1 MDSLYEKLR
10 SGELCPEEVLAII
23 KGTEAGPEDALC
35 YYEECLSIQ
44 PRDRTLPTKE
54 DRTLLF
60 IAEDIES
67 INKFCNNHVYF
78 SENAI
83 SIYLSNDSRNTMK
96 CKYQINKSDPA
107 GYINLYEQLNEKKSS
122 EWDIIYFSESRSN
135 AANTSV
141 KGIDKSIETAYSITQ
156 IIRAFSRDHNTIRFI
171 HAFKKDNYASYV
183 NTAISGMLKTI
194 CVECPN
200 VMHKNIQFESMNEQ
214 EICNRLI
221 EEVNFDTSDGTDISY
236 ILNKRY
242 IAEFKPIQKS
252 IETENKQLD
261 IFSQGV
267 FIITGGTG
275 ALGQILAE
283 QLLEYRPQRIY
294 LLGRKYPDKAILDC
308 IRRIDP
314 SSTVIKYLQCD
325 IEDSIACEQVVENIL
340 EKDGHVTGL
349 FHCAG
354 IIRDAIIV
362 NLKLEDFYHSV
373 NPKIKGLINILD
385 SFIKYGRDMKFVKLY
400 SSITSVMGNI
410 GQIAYSYANGYL
422 NAFAYD
428 VQSQY
433 NMFNIQ
439 AICWPYWEEGGL
451 TVAGEKINRLY
462 EQTGQK
468 PLSTAN
474 GKIVLENIMNLDC
487 KCPIAMYGDKEK
499 ISRYMK
505 EVRQQKVYT
514 SEKNKTEATE
524 IGTVSTLTKEDVTD
538 YIQGIISDIIKLP
551 KSKLNITT
559 TWENYGIDSLTIMRF
574 NEIIEEVIP
583 NCPKT
588 LMYEYRNIAA
598 LSECFFEKY
607 SGRLEKLLKKE
618 IAPTPQKVKSSV
630 PDSGLG
636 VIQNNRFKKVTQE
649 KEVPSVNKSDV
660 AIIGI
665 AGRYPKADTLD
676 EFWNN
681 LLEGR
686 DCVVEIPQDRW
697 DYNEDYNPDKSKHGF
712 TNSKWGGFI
721 SDFDCF
727 DAAFFKITPREAR
740 YMDPQERI
748 FLECAWHGLED
759 AGYTA
764 KMLKKHQVGVF
775 AGIMYSHYQ
784 LYGIDYDKPGHKMA
798 FNSSY
803 ASVSNR
809 VSYHMDFH
817 GPSIAIDTMCSSSLT
832 AIHLACE
839 SIYNGSSTLAI
850 AGGVNL
856 SLHPNKYINLS
867 QNNFLSSEG
876 KCRSF
881 GEGGD
886 GYVPSEGV
894 GVVILKKLEEAQ
906 RDNDIIYGVIKA
918 ATINHGGSSNG
929 FTVPNPV
936 AQTEVIQK
944 ALKEA
949 EIDAANIT
957 YVETHGTGTPLG
969 DPIELSAL
977 SKAYGITEKCA
988 VGSIKSNI
996 GHAESAAGMAGLT
1009 KVILQMKYKKL
1020 VPSIHCDQ
1028 LNKNINFD
1036 ELPFVVQKTTET
1048 WEHKKSN
1055 GKDLPYL
1062 AGLSAFGAG
1071 GSNAHLLIEEYADK
1085 QDIKQKT
1092 NNFEYNIL
1100 VISAKNKK
1108 DLIRYC
1114 QIYIKYLRESRD
1126 SNISLEQICYATQCC
1141 RNLLNEKV
1149 AVIGTDYEDMISKL
1163 ISFINTAQQQE
1174 DIIYVSDDDE
1184 NDDIN
1189 KFEYHFNQHPKKQDF
1204 INLAREVLYN
1214 SNDDWSIMWG
1224 DIKYP
1229 KINLPLYPFERKR
1242 YWLSDD
1248 WKKPEAKAGSFTNA
1262 SALNR
1267 VKNLSTLKEIRFKTL
1282 FSVSDFFVKDHKVRG
1297 KLILPGAA
1305 LAINAKAIGNIVADG
1320 KLKSIDNLTFVSPV
1334 SFENEE
1340 VELMSYIDNKTL
1352 DIKTKMIS
1360 GTRETAI
1367 GIGTLNL
1374 TKEIEFNYAP
1384 DIESVNRRCNHKI
1397 YSEQLYKSIKQHGLE
1412 YGSSLGIIEK
1422 ITYSDEEALVEL
1434 KSFKQ
1439 NYISNYN
1446 ETEFDSAIIPCID
1459 AAFQSVFVFG
1469 SKYDLGDNK
1478 VILPYKIGSIFCNK
1492 SSFTPQY
1499 IYVTCNKTK
1508 DITFDIQIIDEK
1520 GRVQIKIEMLSMM
1533 EIKEK
1538 KYDIPDILRLLKE
1551 NEITLEKA
1559 ATILGEEFNDK

>member
-10 SGELCPEEVLAII
+10 SGDLCPEEVLAII
-23 KGTEAGPEDALC
+23 KGTEAGPKEALC

-44 PRDRTLPTKE
+44 PRDGTLPTKE
-54 DRTLLF
+54 DKTLLF
-60 IAEDIES
+60 IAEDMES
-67 INKFCNNHVYF
+67 INKFCNNYGYF

-83 SIYLSNDSRNTMK
+83 SVYIGNEPSSNMK
-96 CKYQINKSDPA
+96 YNYQINKTDSA
-107 GYINLYEQLNEKKSS
+107 SYINLYEQLNEKKCS
-122 EWDIIYFSESRSN
+122 EWDIIYFSQSR
-135 AANTSV
+135 NTGADTWA
-141 KGIDKSIETAYSITQ
+141 KEIDNSIQTAYSITQ
-156 IIRAFSRDHNTIRFI
+156 LIRAFSKDYSTIRFI
-171 HAFKKDNYASYV
+171 HGFTKDNYTNYV
-183 NTAISGMLKTI
+183 NIAVSGMLKTI
-194 CVECPN
+194 SVECSN
-200 VMHKNIQFESMNEQ
+200 VMHKNIQFENMNER
-214 EICNRLI
+214 EICSRLI
-221 EEVNFDTSDGTDISY
+221 EEVNFDISDGTDISY
-236 ILNKRY
+236 ISNKRY
-242 IAEFKPIQKS
+242 ISEFKPIHKS

-261 IFSQGV
+261 IFNQGV
-267 FIITGGTG
+267 FIVTGGMG

-283 QLLEYRPQRIY
+283 QILVYRPQRVY
-294 LLGRKYPDKAILDC
+294 LLGRKYPDKAILDSVT
-308 IRRIDP
+308 RIDP
-314 SSTVIKYLQCD
+314 SSTIIKYLQCD
-325 IEDSIACEQVVENIL
+325 IEDSIACQQVIENIL

-354 IIRDAIIV
+354 VIRDAIIV
-362 NLKLEDFYHSV
+362 NLKLEDFYQSV

-385 SFIKYGRDMKFVKLY
+385 SFIKYGLDMKFVKLY
-400 SSITSVMGNI
+400 SSITSVMGNM
-410 GQIAYSYANGYL
+410 GQTAYSYANGYL

-428 VQSQY
+428 IQSKY
-433 NMFNIQ
+433 HMFNIQ
-439 AICWPYWEEGGL
+439 AICWPYWEQGGL
-451 TVAGEKINRLY
+451 TVDGEKLNRLY

-474 GKIVLENIMNLDC
+474 GKIALENLMSSDS
-487 KCPIAMYGDKEK
+487 KCPIAMYGDKAK
-499 ISRYMK
+499 ISRYVK
-505 EVRQQKVYT
+505 EVRQQKAYT
-514 SEKNKTEATE
+514 MEENKIQGDE
-524 IGTVSTLTKEDVTD
+524 IVSASGLTKEDVTD

-559 TWENYGIDSLTIMRF
+559 TWENYGIDSLAIMRF
-574 NEIIEEVIP
+574 NEIIEDVIP

-588 LMYEYRNIAA
+588 LMYEYRNIEA

-607 SGRLEKLLKKE
+607 GDRLEKVLKKE
-618 IAPTPQKVKSSV
+618 IAPAPQKVKSSV
-630 PDSGLG
+630 PDKGLG
-636 VIQNNRFKKVTQE
+636 AIQNNRFKKITQE
-649 KEVPSVNKSDV
+649 KATPSEIKSDV

-686 DCVVEIPQDRW
+686 DCVVEIPSDRW
-697 DYNEDYNPDKSKHGF
+697 DYSEDYNTDKSKHGY

-721 SDFDCF
+721 NDFDCF

-839 SIYNGSSTLAI
+839 SIYNGSSSIAI

-894 GVVILKKLEEAQ
+894 GVVILKKLEEAK

-918 ATINHGGSSNG
+918 AAINHGGSSNG

-949 EIDAANIT
+949 KTDAANIT

-977 SKAYGITEKCA
+977 TKAYGITEKCA
-988 VGSIKSNI
+988 VGSIKSNM

-1028 LNKNINFD
+1028 LNKNINFN
-1036 ELPFVVQKTTET
+1036 ELPFVVQKKTET

-1055 GKDLPYL
+1055 GKDIPYL

-1085 QDIKQKT
+1085 QDIKQKLG
-1092 NNFEYNIL
+1092 NLDYNIL

-1108 DLIRYC
+1108 DLVNYC
-1114 QIYIKYLRESRD
+1114 HTYIKYLRESRD
-1126 SNISLEQICYATQCC
+1126 NNVALEQICYATQFY
-1141 RNLLNEKV
+1141 RNLLNEKL
-1149 AVIGTDYEDMISKL
+1149 AVIGLDYEDMINKL
-1163 ISFINTAQQQE
+1163 VSFINSAQEQE
-1174 DIIYVSDDDE
+1174 DIIYVSEEDE

-1189 KFEYHFNQHPKKQDF
+1189 KFEYKFNRNPKRQDF
-1204 INLAREVLYN
+1204 INLAREVFYS

-1229 KINLPLYPFERKR
+1229 KINLPLYPFEKKR
-1242 YWLSDD
+1242 YWLSED
-1248 WKKPEAKAGSFTNA
+1248 WKKPEAKAESLTSA
-1262 SALNR
+1262 SAMNR
-1267 VKNLSTLKEIRFKTL
+1267 LHNLSTLKEIKFKTL
-1282 FSVSDFFVKDHKVRG
+1282 FNVSDFFVKDHKVKG

-1305 LAINAKAIGNIVADG
+1305 IAINAKAIGNILAEG
-1320 KLKSIDNLTFVSPV
+1320 KLKSIDDLTFVSPV

-1340 VELMSYIDNKTL
+1340 VELISYVDNKTL
-1352 DIKTKMIS
+1352 DIKTKMVS
-1360 GTRETAI
+1360 GTREIAI
-1367 GIGTLNL
+1367 GIGNLNL
-1374 TKEIEFNYAP
+1374 KKELELNYVP
-1384 DIESVNRRCNHKI
+1384 DIEAINRRCNQKI
-1397 YSEQLYKSIKQHGLE
+1397 FSEQLYKSIKQHGLE
-1412 YGSSLGIIEK
+1412 YGGSLGIIEK
-1422 ITYSDEEALVEL
+1422 ISYSEEEALVEL

-1439 NYISNYN
+1439 NYSNYF
-1446 ETEFDSAIIPCID
+1446 EAEYDSTVIPCID

-1469 SKYDLGDNK
+1469 NKFDLGDNK
-1478 VILPYKIGSIFCNK
+1478 VILPYRIGSISCNK
-1492 SSFTPQY
+1492 SSFTPEY
-1499 IYVTCNKTK
+1499 IHVICNNTK
-1508 DITFDIQIIDEK
+1508 DINFDIQIIDDK
-1520 GRVQIKIEMLSMM
+1520 GRAQIKIEKLSMM

-1538 KYDIPDILRLLKE
+1538 KYDIPDILRLLKG

-1559 ATILGEEFNDK
+1559 AAILEEEFNDK